1 MIRTRSATSRLSA
14 FKRQYKK
21 GVEKSPKTKSD
32 VLIGDNEITVYLGET
47 RDLALY
53 IHTCVCACVRTL
65 QCKERKQPK

>member
-1 MIRTRSATSRLSA
+1 MIRTGSATSRLSA
-14 FKRQYKK
+14 FKRQDKK

-53 IHTCVCACVRTL
+53 IL
-65 QCKERKQPK
+65 